1 MKRIAKFHKVS
12 LEQFK
17 KDWIDTFGL
26 DEEANIEEIY
36 ENIKLPRR
44 ATAGSAGYDFF
55 APVRLILEPGE
66 TLNFSVRFYASCST
80 IFPVFRLS
88 CTSITF

>member
-55 APVRLILEPGE
+55 APVRLILEPGRDNQDSHRDPRGDG
-66 TLNFSVRFYASCST
+66 TGMGA
-80 IFPVFRLS
+80 
-88 CTSITF
+88 